1 MLKFILT
8 TIKGVKT
15 LILKDLLKNL
25 RESRGL
31 NKQELAN
38 KVDISR
44 SYISTIESGKVEKPT
59 KKTLMKIAYVFD
71 PDDEQNIYSSLLE
84 ASGYDTKNSKE
95 EYRDYLNEMSANF
108 QETNKF
114 NGEVLSGMKYR
125 VNKHDNSVVFLDKP
139 YMNIL
144 WLLEQED
151 FRVYLGYEDD
161 EFFIDDNGT
170 PFSKP
175 LELDDEDKNN
185 LLFQV
190 RNFQSNLLLMKKAL
204 KNKIDIDELNIDSM
218 EYTLIF
224 DLLNNRIN
232 DKNELISKLAVINKE
247 REIFNAKEY
256 YEEINKAI
264 EDQDAIKLQRLVRI
278 TTINELKKYLSEQK

>member
-31 NKQELAN
+31 NKQELAS

-125 VNKHDNSVVFLDKP
+125 VNKHDNS
-139 YMNIL
+139 
-144 WLLEQED
+144 
-151 FRVYLGYEDD
+151 
-161 EFFIDDNGT
+161 
-170 PFSKP
+170 
-175 LELDDEDKNN
+175 
-185 LLFQV
+185 
-190 RNFQSNLLLMKKAL
+190 
-204 KNKIDIDELNIDSM
+204 
-218 EYTLIF
+218 
-224 DLLNNRIN
+224 
-232 DKNELISKLAVINKE
+232 
-247 REIFNAKEY
+247 
-256 YEEINKAI
+256 
-264 EDQDAIKLQRLVRI
+264 
-278 TTINELKKYLSEQK
+278 